1 MKRLTKWCLV
11 GTIYLY
17 YLVFLFHEHTPNFLN
32 FKFLSLPITPVPQ
45 ASDLGGDGKA
55 SSISERLTAK
65 MEEVRK
71 QTLKTGFKIKMFS
84 EISEWPKSKQSNCWP
99 RCARTTTWAVG
110 CGMSWDPMMAKRLL
124 SVWLGASPVWFKWQL
139 LGKWH
144 LRCKWHIG
152 NVAFIFYFIL
162 VLVECPYLRPCPT
175 LSTWHVSKSCWK
187 ASPFSSQFP
196 WHRRSFTYPHGA
208 SISLRKRNMER
219 KGDGRRTLQFKAHFH
234 SFLSNGYEARREPID
249 VRFAGQSETIEPFS
263 VQFIDGQ
270 NKMLI
275 IQAIM
280 ALIEQCDFW
289 MN

>member
-1 MKRLTKWCLV
+1 MFSDQLASRCSIADMSTRSLTKIKHEEADQIVPSWHYLLV
-11 GTIYLY
+11 LSCIFISWTYTKFPKFQIPVAAHHACASGQWPRWWWQGK
-17 YLVFLFHEHTPNFLN
+17 FHF
-32 FKFLSLPITPVPQ
+32 
-45 ASDLGGDGKA
+45 GKA
-55 SSISERLTAK
+55 DSKDGRGAK
-65 MEEVRK
+65 ANIEDRFQNQDVFR
-71 QTLKTGFKIKMFS
+71 
-84 EISEWPKSKQSNCWP
+84 ISEWPKSKQSNCWP

-110 CGMSWDPMMAKRLL
+110 CGMSLDPMMAKRLL

-219 KGDGRRTLQFKAHFH
+219 KGDGRRTCSSRRISIP
-234 SFLSNGYEARREPID
+234 SFRMDMKREGSRSMFASQGK
-249 VRFAGQSETIEPFS
+249 VRP
-263 VQFIDGQ
+263 
-270 NKMLI
+270 
-275 IQAIM
+275 
-280 ALIEQCDFW
+280 
-289 MN
+289 

>member
-71 QTLKTGFKIKMFS
+71 QTLKIQNQDVFR
-84 EISEWPKSKQSNCWP
+84 ISEWPKSKQSNCWP

-110 CGMSWDPMMAKRLL
+110 CGMSLDPMMAKRLL

-219 KGDGRRTLQFKAHFH
+219 KGDGRRTCSSRRISIP
-234 SFLSNGYEARREPID
+234 SFRMDMKREGSRSMFASQGK
-249 VRFAGQSETIEPFS
+249 VRP
-263 VQFIDGQ
+263 
-270 NKMLI
+270 
-275 IQAIM
+275 
-280 ALIEQCDFW
+280 
-289 MN
+289 